1 MKTRFARKESFV
13 VCLAILAFALATTIC
28 APVVAQDQPTQTQP
42 AEAKPERFWLAGRYD
57 GNRVI
62 VYFDAVKFEGAL
74 ASSGHEIAPPIATAF
89 FHPVRVPAAFAA
101 RFQKESNSEH
111 FALGD
116 KYDLLL
122 EGGLVRTVTLS
133 TLVGA
138 ETDEEVGNDSF
149 LGALATLDK
158 ESATFLDKNY
168 YVLRRHLENENKGDK
183 GKPPNPDATC
193 AYLEEEPV
201 RFDVQTQIVDL
212 LTQRMK
218 ALATD
223 ARRRSAERISPVVQV
238 QAFRLADGTLRYYAS
253 AEWYSG
259 TRITDKDSYA
269 VAAWIAPQPTLHLL
283 AMEAQTFGYAYDEP
297 KLLNVIDL
305 GGGRTGMIVTISAGE
320 SIETGLFEYHDSTDL
335 KHMRLLQSIAA
346 GE

>member
-1 MKTRFARKESFV
+1 MRVVFNNHKFLAARLGILV
-13 VCLAILAFALATTIC
+13 VLVASTACGPA
-28 APVVAQDQPTQTQP
+28 VAQDQPAKAQP
-42 AEAKPERFWLAGRYD
+42 EQVKPERFWLAGRYD

-74 ASSGHEIAPPIATAF
+74 ASSGHEIAPPIAMAF
-89 FHPVRVPAAFAA
+89 FNPVRVPAAFAA

-122 EGGLVRTVTLS
+122 DGGLVRTVTLS

-168 YVLRRHLENENKGDK
+168 YVVRRHLENQNKGDK
-183 GKPPNPDATC
+183 EKPPNPDATY
-193 AYLEEEPV
+193 AYLEEESL

-223 ARRRSAERISPVVQV
+223 PQRRMAERTSPVVQV
-238 QAFRLADGTLRYYAS
+238 QSFRVADGTLRYYAS
-253 AEWYSG
+253 AEWHSG
-259 TRITDKDSYA
+259 TRITDKDSCA
-269 VAAWIAPQPTLHLL
+269 VAAWLAPQPTLHIL
-283 AMEAQTFGYAYDEP
+283 AMEAQTFGYVYDEP

-320 SIETGLFEYHDSTDL
+320 SIETGLFEYHDGTDL

>member
-1 MKTRFARKESFV
+1 MKTRFHRKESFA
-13 VCLAILAFALATTIC
+13 VCLAILAFALATTVG
-28 APVVAQDQPTQTQP
+28 APVVAQDQPAQTTP
-42 AEAKPERFWLAGRYD
+42 AQTKPERFWLAGRYD

-74 ASSGHEIAPPIATAF
+74 ASSGHEIAPPIAMAF

-101 RFQKESNSEH
+101 RFKESNSEH

-122 EGGLVRTVTLS
+122 GGGLVRTVTLS
-133 TLVGA
+133 MLVGA

-168 YVLRRHLENENKGDK
+168 YVVRRHLENQNKGDK
-183 GKPPNPDATC
+183 EKPPNPDATY

-223 ARRRSAERISPVVQV
+223 AQRRSAERISPVVQV
-238 QAFRLADGTLRYYAS
+238 QSFRVADGTLRYYAS
-253 AEWYSG
+253 AEWHSG

-269 VAAWIAPQPTLHLL
+269 VAAWIAPQPTLHIL

-320 SIETGLFEYHDSTDL
+320 SIETGLFEYHDGSDL